1 MLLEIGMVPV
11 VVRPMRLRF
20 MFNRKDNFI
29 KAFVRAKKYPE
40 IFLAA

>member
-1 MLLEIGMVPV
+1 MLLEIGMIPV

-29 KAFVRAKKYPE
+29 KSFVKQKRHPE
-40 IFLAA
+40 IFLAG